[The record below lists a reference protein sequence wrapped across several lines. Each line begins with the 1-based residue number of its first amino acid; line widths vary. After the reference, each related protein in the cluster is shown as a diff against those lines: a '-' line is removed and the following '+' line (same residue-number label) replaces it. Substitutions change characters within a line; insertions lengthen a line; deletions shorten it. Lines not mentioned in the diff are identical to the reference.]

1 MTVSFSLSRQEI
13 LESDEIVEVCLELA
27 GILERSVS
35 VLLSTLDDTA
45 VGKFTH
51 NISLH
56 ML

>member
-13 LESDEIVEVCLELA
+13 LESDEIVEVCLELS

-45 VGKFTH
+45 VGKSTH
-51 NISLH
+51 IISLH

>member
-1 MTVSFSLSRQEI
+1 MTVSFSLLRQEI
-13 LESDEIVEVCLELA
+13 LESDEIVEVCLELS

-45 VGKFTH
+45 VGKSTH
-51 NISLH
+51 IISLH